1 MSELI
6 SSAEA
11 AAILPETSTQSLLR
25 WAREGKIPSVR
36 LPSGRR
42 FFRRE
47 DIEKLLAPFQ
57 PSVSDSFGSFSDV
70 PFPGMEECDA

>member
-1 MSELI
+1 MDLL
-6 SSAEA
+6 SAAEV
-11 AAILPETSTQSLLR
+11 AAILPGTSVQSVMR

-47 DIEKLLAPFQ
+47 DIEKILTPFQ
-57 PSVSDSFGSFSDV
+57 PSVSCNFTDV
-70 PFPGMEECDA
+70 PLPGMEG